1 VNLKNLDKLITDALA
16 IEAEE
21 AKAAG
26 ALGYMAR
33 ALTQATM
40 PHAATEETEFV
51 RRNGAFT
58 LTMFSRKGVGL
69 PYGSVPRLLMAW
81 LTTEAVRTKTPELAL
96 GPTLSGFMAQ
106 LDLMPTG
113 GRWGT
118 ITRLREQT
126 RRLFTCAITAEFSN
140 GTRDTGTN
148 FFVAERYDL
157 WWQPKQPDQAALWQS
172 TVTLNPTFYREI
184 TNYPVPVDLRALKA
198 LKRSPLALDI
208 YCWLTYRLSYLKA
221 ARVIPWDALQ
231 MQFGSGYADDAQGS
245 RDFRKNFLKQ
255 LRKVQVVYPR
265 ARAFPVEMGLEIKP
279 GRTHIPLLS
288 AFSSPGPE

>member
-1 VNLKNLDKLITDALA
+1 LNKESLDKLVTESLA

-40 PHAATEETEFV
+40 PHAPTEESEFE

-58 LTMFSRKGVGL
+58 LTMFARRDVGL

-81 LTTEAVRTKTPELAL
+81 LTTEAVRTKEPLLSL
-96 GPTLSGFMAQ
+96 GPTLSSFMAE
-106 LDLMPTG
+106 LDLVPTG

-126 RRLFTCAITAEFSN
+126 RRLFSCAISANYSDDSKDF
-140 GTRDTGTN
+140 GQN
-148 FFVAERYDL
+148 FFVADRYEL
-157 WWQPKQPDQAALWQS
+157 WWSPKEPNQAALWQS
-172 TVTLNPTFYREI
+172 NVTLNPTFFREV
-184 TNYPVPVDLRALKA
+184 TTYPVPIDLRALKA

-221 ARVIPWDALQ
+221 ARVIPWPALQ
-231 MQFGSGYADDAQGS
+231 MQFGAGYPDNAQGL
-245 RDFRKNFLKQ
+245 RDFKKNFLKQ
-255 LRKVQVVYPR
+255 LRKVLLVYR
-265 ARAFPVEMGLEIKP
+265 HAKVAEGVNGLELKP
-279 GRTHIPLLS
+279 SRTHIPKTLD
-288 AFSSPGPE
+288 SP

>member
-1 VNLKNLDKLITDALA
+1 LNRENLDKLVTESLA

-40 PHAATEETEFV
+40 PHAPSDATEFV

-58 LTMFSRKGVGL
+58 LTMFARRDVGL

-81 LTTEAVRTKTPELAL
+81 LTTEAVRTKEPILNL
-96 GPTLSGFMAQ
+96 GPTLSSFMSE
-106 LDLMPTG
+106 LDLVPTG

-118 ITRLREQT
+118 ITRLRQQT
-126 RRLFTCAITAEFSN
+126 RRLFSCAISANYSDASKDF
-140 GTRDTGTN
+140 GQN
-148 FFVAERYDL
+148 FFVADKYEL
-157 WWQPKQPDQAALWQS
+157 WWSPKDLHQAALWQS
-172 TVTLNPTFYREI
+172 NVTLNPTFFREV
-184 TNYPVPVDLRALKA
+184 TTYPVPIDLRALKA

-221 ARVIPWDALQ
+221 ARVIPWPALQ
-231 MQFGSGYADDAQGS
+231 MQFGSGYPDDGQGL
-245 RDFRKNFLKQ
+245 RNFRKAFLRELK
-255 LRKVQVVYPR
+255 KVRVVYPN
-265 ARAFPVEMGLEIKP
+265 AKTAPSENGLELRP
-279 GRTHIPLLS
+279 SRTHIPMLS
-288 AFSSPGPE
+288 KPAAGT

>member
-1 VNLKNLDKLITDALA
+1 VNPKNLNKLITDALA

-58 LTMFSRKGVGL
+58 LTMFARKEVGL

-81 LTTEAVRTKTPELAL
+81 LTTEAVRTQTPNLSL

-126 RRLFTCAITAEFSN
+126 KRLFTCAITAEFSN
-140 GTRDTGTN
+140 GTRDTGAN

-172 TVTLNPTFYREI
+172 TVTLNQMFYREV

-221 ARVIPWDALQ
+221 ARVIPWGALQ
-231 MQFGSGYADDAQGS
+231 LQFGSGYADDAQGS

-265 ARAFPVEMGLEIKP
+265 AKAFPVEIGLEIKP
-279 GRTHIPLLS
+279 SRTHIPLLPPALS
-288 AFSSPGPE
+288 GSE